1 MIVFAGM
8 DDWLDLVNWNT
19 VLKFGGGVALIA
31 VLGVVYRG
39 LVWLAEK
46 KVATRTAELES
57 KVQNLTETVKTRDDS
72 IVQLRMQIFTL
83 SSTISSQT
91 DSLKLKDE
99 QLVAKQADRD
109 KYHEAGLK
117 EYHRRK
123 ALEPYKSAYDKLKKQ
138 QELDNQ
144 LIESLKQQ
152 IINAGGEIGLLI
164 AQLKAR
170 EAELTTS
177 VNRFKKARKL
187 DGYLWQ
193 AKAMQKR
200 PKFRL
205 LIDRKMPI
213 IAVLNLKGGVGKT
226 TTVAQLAAAFARQG
240 KRVLCVDLD
249 LQGSLTTMLLEQ
261 NVISDRFN
269 AGQLLQHFFR
279 NASESKS
286 PKLLNFA
293 QKVPLLEGTTGTLSL
308 VGTTDEL
315 AYAEFNLNMSWL
327 LRTGERDARFLLR
340 KALHMKGLASKFD
353 IVLLDCPPVMNISCI
368 NALAASD
375 YVLVP
380 SLPSLRS
387 LERVKNLVGVLEAEK
402 FKQHVNQHL
411 KMLGVVA
418 NRTHASGLN
427 ADQRKHWLD
436 EFQDVKNIH
445 GLTIYR
451 FEATIPM
458 LNAIQDG
465 DTILSGSKRNAD
477 VAALFDALQQEIERM
492 LPQ

>member
-8 DDWLDLVNWNT
+8 DDLWDIVNWSAAA
-19 VLKFGGGVALIA
+19 KWGGGLGLIVFLTVAFK
-31 VLGVVYRG
+31 G
-39 LVWLAEK
+39 LEWLAK
-46 KVATRTAELES
+46 KAIATQFKTLETEV
-57 KVQNLTETVKTRDDS
+57 KNLTETLRTRDDS
-72 IVQLRMQIFTL
+72 IAQLRMQVVTQ
-83 SSTISSQT
+83 SATMNTQA

-123 ALEPYKSAYDKLKKQ
+123 ALEPYKSAYDKLKKNHD
-138 QELDNQ
+138 LDKQ
-144 LIESLKQQ
+144 LIELLKTQ
-152 IINAGGEIGLLI
+152 IIDKGGENGKLMEL
-164 AQLKAR
+164 LKAR
-170 EAELTTS
+170 EAELLKS
-177 VNRFKKARKL
+177 VNRFEKARKL

-465 DTILSGSKRNAD
+465 DTILSGSRRNAD